1 MKPLEQPETGSRRL
15 FAQLVSRPDEEI
27 DLAGAA
33 LLIAREEYPDLQIE
47 RYVERL
53 DALAGELGRRV
64 SESGIERV
72 ASGLSQLLFT
82 EEGFRGNSN
91 DYYDPKNSFLNEVLD
106 RRTGIPISLSAV
118 YIEVARRAGFPAYG
132 VGLPGHFL
140 VRLEDPE
147 NGLLVDPFHGGAI
160 VSEADCQERLDRIYE
175 GRVRLEPSMLEPC
188 GRRAMLARML
198 RNLKAIYVKN
208 EEHER
213 ALRVVELVL
222 LTDAQAAEELRD
234 RGLLFAALECYAYA
248 ARDLTAYLERRPAVS
263 EAPEIRR
270 KLEELELK
278 ARRLH

>member
-1 MKPLEQPETGSRRL
+1 MEQPETGSRAL

-27 DLAGAA
+27 DLAAAA
-33 LLIAREEYPDLQIE
+33 LLIAREEYPELEIE

-53 DALAGELGRRV
+53 DALAGTLGRRV
-64 SESGIERV
+64 SESATPRM
-72 ASGLSQLLFT
+72 AAGLSQLLFT

-91 DYYDPKNSFLNEVLD
+91 DYYDPKNSFLNDVLD
-106 RRTGIPISLSAV
+106 RRTGIPISLCAV
-118 YIEVARRAGFPAYG
+118 YIEVARRAGFAAFG

-147 NGLLVDPFHGGAI
+147 AGLLVDPFHGGAI

-175 GRVRLEPSMLEPC
+175 GRVKLEASMLEPC

-198 RNLKAIYVKN
+198 RNLKAIYMKN

-213 ALRVVELVL
+213 ALRIVELVL
-222 LTDAQAAEELRD
+222 LADEQAAEELRD
-234 RGLLFAALECYAYA
+234 RGQLYAALDCYGYA
-248 ARDLTAYLERRPAVS
+248 ARDLSKYLERRPAVA

-270 KLEELELK
+270 KIEELELR

>member
-1 MKPLEQPETGSRRL
+1 MPLEQPETGSRRL

-118 YIEVARRAGFPAYG
+118 YIEVARRAGIPAYG

-147 NGLLVDPFHGGAI
+147 AGLLVDPFHGGAI

-234 RGLLFAALECYAYA
+234 RGLLFAALECYAHA
-248 ARDLTAYLERRPAVS
+248 ARDLTAYLGRRPAVS

-270 KLEELELK
+270 KIEELELK

>member
-1 MKPLEQPETGSRRL
+1 VTPSEQPEIGSRRP
-15 FAQLVSRPDEEI
+15 FVRLVSCPDEEI

-33 LLIAREEYPDLQIE
+33 LLIAREEYPDLEIE
-47 RYVERL
+47 RYVARL
-53 DALAGELGRRV
+53 DTLAGELGRRV

-72 ASGLSQLLFT
+72 AAGLSQLLFA
-82 EEGFRGNSN
+82 EQGFRGNSN

-118 YIEVARRAGFPAYG
+118 YIEVARRAGFPAFG

-147 NGLLVDPFHGGAI
+147 AGLLVDPFHGGAI

-198 RNLKAIYVKN
+198 RNLKAIYLKN
-208 EEHER
+208 GEHER
-213 ALRVVELVL
+213 ALRVVELLL
-222 LTDAQAAEELRD
+222 LTDRQADEELRD
-234 RGLLFAALECYAYA
+234 RGLLYAALECYAYA
-248 ARDLTAYLERRPAVS
+248 ARDLAAYLERRPAVT

-270 KLEELELK
+270 KIEELELK

>member
-1 MKPLEQPETGSRRL
+1 MAPHETGSRAL
-15 FAQLVSRPDEEI
+15 FAQLVSRPDEQI

-33 LLIAREEYPDLQIE
+33 LLIAREEYPGLEIE
-47 RYVERL
+47 RYVEKL

-64 SESGIERV
+64 SESAIERV
-72 ASGLSQLLFT
+72 AAGLSQLLFA
-82 EEGFRGNSN
+82 EEGFRGNSD

-118 YIEVARRAGFPAYG
+118 YIEVARRAGFRAFG

-140 VRLEDPE
+140 VRLEDPQA
-147 NGLLVDPFHGGAI
+147 GPLVDPFHGGAV
-160 VSEADCQERLDRIYE
+160 VSEAECQERLDRIYD
-175 GRVRLEPSMLEPC
+175 GRVKLEASMLEPC
-188 GRRAMLARML
+188 GRRAMLVRML
-198 RNLKAIYVKN
+198 RNLKAIYLKN

-222 LTDAQAAEELRD
+222 LTDTQAAEELCD
-234 RGLLFAALECYAYA
+234 RAELYAALDCYGYA
-248 ARDLTAYLERRPAVS
+248 ARDLSEYLERRPNLA

-270 KLEELELK
+270 KIQELELR